1 MVEAWKAVGDKI
13 LHQKGFN
20 TNFASG
26 AIINKW
32 NFFGIDERS
41 QVYFENYVLKYI
53 CNHVFNTTQNI
64 IQNMYICQTY
74 V

>member
-41 QVYFENYVLKYI
+41 QVYFENLCTKIYMQSCI
-53 CNHVFNTTQNI
+53 
-64 IQNMYICQTY
+64 
-74 V
+74 